1 MFLLE
6 QRIKILLA
14 PTIEKKGNLTPH
26 KLYFLFL
33 SIKKKKTTYQP
44 TVLSFMFY
52 CSGYNIGSLNTVF
65 PSLTSLIEYSFP
77 KTLLLLWNVSIAVGF
92 LWSCYSVFWR
102 LITRRMSPDYL
113 LMVVFVC
120 QHSRK
125 WREIGWLHLQTPH
138 TSLQKQKWLKQKVCL
153 HWPTFF

>member
-6 QRIKILLA
+6 QLIKICLD
-14 PTIEKKGNLTPH
+14 PIIEKKGNLTPH
-26 KLYFLFL
+26 RSYFLFL
-33 SIKKKKTTYQP
+33 SIRKRKHSSAYSTKLH
-44 TVLSFMFY
+44 VLLFRLQHV
-52 CSGYNIGSLNTVF
+52 GSLLTQFF
-65 PSLTSLIEYSFP
+65 PLIGYSFP